1 MNIDKLIEEKSVD
14 YGRPE
19 LFFGALSE
27 IWTHILGKKV
37 STTDA
42 VAMMVVF
49 KALRAANNPDLK
61 DSWVDIQGYGK
72 IGESLK

>member
-1 MNIDKLIEEKSVD
+1 MNVEELIEAKGED

-19 LFFGALSE
+19 LFFGSLSE
-27 IWTHILGKKV
+27 IWTSMLGKRI

-42 VAMMVVF
+42 VAMMVAF
-49 KALRAANNPDLK
+49 KALRATNNPGLK

-72 IGESLK
+72 IGEDLK